1 MAMMLFNLETL
12 KELGM
17 GIVSK
22 AFEHE
27 LKRCVQDCLDRP
39 GDKNARVV
47 TLQMQIKPVVD
58 PMKQDEC
65 DTVSGE
71 FEIKGKVP
79 VRRTRV
85 YSFGVKK
92 TGSLMFSSDSPDN
105 IDQKTIFDQDP
116 DDGLD
121 GKSRAAGEKE

>member
-1 MAMMLFNLETL
+1 MSMMLFNLETL
-12 KELGM
+12 KDLDM
-17 GIVSK
+17 GKVTK

-39 GDKNARVV
+39 ADSTARTV
-47 TLQMQIKPVVD
+47 TLALALKPVPD
-58 PMKQDEC
+58 GEIC

-92 TGSLMFSSDSPDN
+92 TGSLMFNVDSPDN
-105 IDQKTIFDQDP
+105 VDQKTLL
-116 DDGLD
+116 DGMDEPD
-121 GKSRAAGEKE
+121 GKSKAAGE

>member
-12 KELGM
+12 KDLDM
-17 GIVSK
+17 GKVVK

-39 GDKNARVV
+39 HDSNARVV
-47 TLQMQIKPVVD
+47 SMAMTIKPVPDGEV
-58 PMKQDEC
+58 C

-79 VRRTRV
+79 VRRTKV
-85 YSFGVKK
+85 YSFGVKR

-105 IDQKTIFDQDP
+105 VDQRTIFDATDNDRDEP
-116 DDGLD
+116 D
-121 GKSRAAGEKE
+121 GKSKAAGE

>member
-12 KELGM
+12 KDLDM
-17 GIVSK
+17 GKVVK

-39 GDKNARVV
+39 GDTTARQV
-47 TLQMQIKPVVD
+47 TLSMQIKPVTD
-58 PMKQDEC
+58 PMHTDVC

-105 IDQKTIFDQDP
+105 VDQKTIFDEDQGP
-116 DDGLD
+116 D
-121 GKSRAAGEKE
+121 GKSRSAGEKE